1 MAEKWYV
8 ARTEPRSEHLA
19 EDRLERDGYQVFLPR
34 IRSTNINP
42 RNEFV
47 PLFPGYLFL
56 KLDREMS
63 PIKPSHRLMGWVSFD
78 GETPWIP
85 DSTMD
90 ELMLKVNEINGQG
103 GLWRR
108 FKVGDK
114 VEIVSGSIQG
124 LGEVIKDG
132 KSSNARVQVLLQ
144 FMGRLLQAQIPREY
158 IWPVQEQPVENY
170 KAPRRTRGRGRWI
183 QQNQHSANL
192 VGST

>member
-1 MAEKWYV
+1 MAVKWYV

-19 EDRLERDGYQVFLPR
+19 EDRLERDGFQVFLPR
-34 IRSTNINP
+34 IRSTNVKSSDK
-42 RNEFV
+42 FV
-47 PLFPGYLFL
+47 PIFPGYLFL

-63 PIKPSHRLMGWVSFD
+63 PIKPSHRLMGWVSFE

-85 DSTMD
+85 DETMD
-90 ELMLKVNEINGQG
+90 ELMLKVNEINGQA

-132 KSSNARVQVLLQ
+132 KSSGSRVQVLLQ
-144 FMGRLLQAQIPREY
+144 FMGRLLQAQIPRKY
-158 IWPVQEQPVENY
+158 VWPVQEQPVEIQR
-170 KAPRRTRGRGRWI
+170 PRRTRGRGRWI
-183 QQNQHSANL
+183 KEDPHSVSL
-192 VGST
+192 VRST

>member
-1 MAEKWYV
+1 MAVKWYV

-19 EDRLERDGYQVFLPR
+19 KDRLERDGYQVFLPR

-56 KLDREMS
+56 KVDQGVS
-63 PIKPSHRLMGWVSFD
+63 SIKPSHRLMGWVSFD

-85 DSTMD
+85 DSIMD

-108 FKVGDK
+108 FKAGDK
-114 VEIVSGSIQG
+114 VEVISGSIQG

-132 KSSNARVQVLLQ
+132 KSSTSRILVLLQ

-158 IWPVQEQPVENY
+158 VWPVQEQRVDRI
-170 KAPRRTRGRGRWI
+170 KAPRRTRGGGRRIWG
-183 QQNQHSANL
+183 NRPALNRAEF
-192 VGST
+192 T